1 MRLRFEPFPES
12 DDLLNAV
19 ADGSEL
25 LTLDLSDVRFVTPSL
40 LVAAAAIASAH
51 RVRHGV
57 PPQFVPPG
65 LGDPRIYASRM
76 SLGEVLSGL
85 GVKSTGLRQRPQ
97 HERDLQLCELR
108 QFESSGEAEQ
118 LVNLVQL
125 RCQAASLAFEVEDA
139 LTQMV
144 WEMTANCLEHSRVG
158 HGFFAAQLH
167 SEPRDAL
174 HFAVAD
180 GGIGIRSSLIGT
192 DYECDSDEAAV
203 MVASRRR
210 VTSVRGTERGVGL
223 PNLLNLATG
232 IDGEV
237 TIRSGGIAVIFSAHP
252 LNGQRRIS
260 TADVEELAGTLVS
273 GWLPC

>member
-1 MRLRFEPFPES
+1 M
-12 DDLLNAV
+12 
-19 ADGSEL
+19 
-25 LTLDLSDVRFVTPSL
+25 LS
-40 LVAAAAIASAH
+40 A
-51 RVRHGV
+51 
-57 PPQFVPPG
+57 
-65 LGDPRIYASRM
+65 
-76 SLGEVLSGL
+76 L
-85 GVKSTGLRQRPQ
+85 GVKSTGLPHGPQ
-97 HERDLQLCELR
+97 QEREQPLCELR
-108 QFESSGEAEQ
+108 QFETSGEAEH

-158 HGFFAAQLH
+158 HGFFAAQVLG
-167 SEPRDAL
+167 EPRDVL

-180 GGIGIRSSLIGT
+180 GGIGIRSSLVGT
-192 DYECDSDEAAV
+192 DHECARDEAAV

-232 IDGEV
+232 IGGEV

-252 LNGQRRIS
+252 LDGQRRIS